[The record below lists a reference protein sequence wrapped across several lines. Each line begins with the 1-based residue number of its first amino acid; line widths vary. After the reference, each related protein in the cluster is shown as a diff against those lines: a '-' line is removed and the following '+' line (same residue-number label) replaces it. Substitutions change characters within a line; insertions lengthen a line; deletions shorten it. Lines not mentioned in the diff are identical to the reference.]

1 MSTLIKNSL
10 QFLLFFGVGIGILY
24 LVYINQSSA
33 YQEDCMLK
41 GLSSADCSLVKKVI
55 SDFKSVDYFW
65 IFLAWIAFNIS
76 NLSRAFRWK
85 MLLNSMGYQPKT
97 GNAFMAVLVGYFANL
112 GLPRL
117 GEVVRAATISKY
129 ENIPVDQTVGTIV
142 TDRVMDVI
150 SILAVTLLA
159 LLIEYEVIL
168 NFFLS
173 NIDLSNNFSLFLW
186 LGGIGLGGVIGYWG
200 LKKYYNPKGAF
211 ALKIKK
217 FGFGIKQGILSISK
231 IKKPWIFILHSINV
245 WLMYFFMAYF
255 CFLAFA
261 PTSHLSPVVA
271 LVVYVFGSWGV
282 VIPSPGGMGT
292 YHFLA
297 QSALGLYG
305 VSGEDGFSWAN
316 ISFFS
321 LQISASVFLGLI
333 SLILLPLLNKNKNN
347 VSLEKN

>member
-1 MSTLIKNSL
+1 MVKNVL
-10 QFLLFFGVGIGILY
+10 QFLLFFGVGLGILY
-24 LVYINQSSA
+24 LVYVNQSNA
-33 YQEDCMLK
+33 YQEDCILK
-41 GLSSADCSLVKKVI
+41 GLDSENCSLVKKVI
-55 SDFKSVDYFW
+55 ADFKSVNYFW

-76 NLSRAFRWK
+76 NFSRAFRWK
-85 MLLNSMGYQPKT
+85 MLLNSIGHQPKIS
-97 GNAFMAVLVGYFANL
+97 NAFMAVLVGYFANL

-142 TDRVMDVI
+142 TDRVIDVL
-150 SILAVTLLA
+150 SILTVTFLA
-159 LLIEYEVIL
+159 LIIEYEVII
-168 NFFLS
+168 NFFTS
-173 NIDLSNNFSLFLW
+173 NINLSEKLSGVKV
-186 LGGIGLGGVIGYWG
+186 LGIFGAIFVFAIVLI
-200 LKKYYNPKGAF
+200 KKYWNPKGLIATR
-211 ALKIKK
+211 IKK
-217 FGFGIKQGILSISK
+217 FGLGLKQGILSISK
-231 IKKPWIFILHSINV
+231 IKRPWVFILHSINV

-261 PTSHLSPVVA
+261 PTAHLSPVVA

-297 QSALGLYG
+297 QSALSLYG

-321 LQISASVFLGLI
+321 LQISASVFLGII
-333 SLILLPLLNKNKNN
+333 SLILLPLFNKKKKD
-347 VSLEKN
+347 VTLE

>member
-1 MSTLIKNSL
+1 MTTVVKNIL

-24 LVYINQSSA
+24 LVYINQSTA
-33 YQEDCMLK
+33 YEEDCLLK
-41 GLSSADCSLVKKVI
+41 GMSSSDCSLVKKVL
-55 SDFKSVDYFW
+55 SDFKSVNYFW
-65 IFLAWIAFNIS
+65 ILLAWVAFNIS

-85 MLLNSMGYQPKT
+85 MLLNSMGYQPKI

-142 TDRVMDVI
+142 TDRVIDII
-150 SILAVTLLA
+150 SILAITLLA
-159 LLIEYEVIL
+159 LIIEYEVIL
-168 NFFLS
+168 NFFIS
-173 NIDLSNNFSLFLW
+173 NIDLSDKFSLFKW
-186 LGGIGLGGVIGYWG
+186 LGAMGMVILLGFWF
-200 LKKYYNPKGAF
+200 LKKYWNPKGSL

-217 FGFGIKQGILSISK
+217 FGLGIKQGILSISK
-231 IKKPWIFILHSINV
+231 IKKPFIFVLHSINV

-333 SLILLPLLNKNKNN
+333 SLILLPILNKTKKDA
-347 VSLEKN
+347 SLEKN

>member
-1 MSTLIKNSL
+1 MNSMVKNVL
-10 QFLLFFGVGIGILY
+10 QFLLFFGVGLGILY
-24 LVYINQSSA
+24 LVYVNQSNA
-33 YQEDCMLK
+33 YQEDCILK
-41 GLSSADCSLVKKVI
+41 GLDSENCSLVKKVI
-55 SDFKSVDYFW
+55 ADFKSVNYFW

-76 NLSRAFRWK
+76 NFSRAFRWK
-85 MLLNSMGYQPKT
+85 MLLNSIGHQPKIS
-97 GNAFMAVLVGYFANL
+97 NAFMAVLVGYFANL

-142 TDRVMDVI
+142 TDRVIDVL
-150 SILAVTLLA
+150 SILTVTFLA
-159 LLIEYEVIL
+159 LIIEYEVII
-168 NFFLS
+168 NFFTS
-173 NIDLSNNFSLFLW
+173 NINLSEKLSGVKV
-186 LGGIGLGGVIGYWG
+186 LGIFGAIFVFAIVLI
-200 LKKYYNPKGAF
+200 KKYWNPKG
-211 ALKIKK
+211 LISTRIKK
-217 FGFGIKQGILSISK
+217 FGLGLKQGILSISK
-231 IKKPWIFILHSINV
+231 IKRPWVFILHSINV

-261 PTSHLSPVVA
+261 PTAHLSPAVA

-297 QSALGLYG
+297 QSALSLYG

-321 LQISASVFLGLI
+321 LQISASVFLGII
-333 SLILLPLLNKNKNN
+333 SLILLPLFNKKKKD
-347 VSLEKN
+347 VTLE